1 MHVMQFGAH
10 LKDIDLFD
18 AGVFSL
24 SSTESIAMD
33 PQIRLLLQLCVESL
47 FLSHSMLDLSK
58 AGVYL
63 GMTWT
68 DYVHLSSKFGFPVTV
83 YTAQAAVLGV
93 AAGRLSYHF
102 GFKGPSLTVETAC
115 SSALVA
121 TNTARDSLLRNSGCA
136 ICGGINSLINS
147 TTTYNTLRAGMLTQ
161 DSRCKALDIA
171 ADGYVRSEGCA
182 IVVIST
188 EESQWNDHLCLL
200 SAAVNQDGRSSALTA
215 PNGPAQ
221 QNVINLALSCGSLS
235 PSDINGLSMHGTGTS
250 LGDPI
255 EVGAACTV
263 FSQQQGLKHGLNI
276 QASKSSVGHAEPASG
291 IMSWMYLNHVS
302 YIST

>member
-1 MHVMQFGAH
+1 MPELQFGAH
-10 LKDIDLFD
+10 LKDIDFFD

-24 SSTESIAMD
+24 SKTESIAID
-33 PQIRLLLQLCVESL
+33 PQIRLLLHLCVESV
-47 FLSHSMLDLSK
+47 FSSHGCGILDLSK

-68 DYVHLSSKFGFPVTV
+68 DYVHLSSKFDFPVTV

-93 AAGRLSYHF
+93 AAGRIAYHF
-102 GFKGPSLTVETAC
+102 GLKGPSMTVETAC

-121 TNTARDSLLRNSGCA
+121 INTARDSLLRNSGHA

-161 DSRCKALDIA
+161 DGRCKALDIS
-171 ADGYVRSEGCA
+171 ADGYVRSEGCSI
-182 IVVIST
+182 IVMST
-188 EESQWNDHLCLL
+188 EEMEDSGQICLY
-200 SAAVNQDGRSSALTA
+200 SSAVNQDGRSSALTA

-221 QNVINLALSCGSLS
+221 QNVISMALSSGGLS
-235 PSDINGLSMHGTGTS
+235 ASNVNGLSMHGTGTS

-263 FSQQQGLKHGLNI
+263 YARNRDLNRGFTI

-291 IMSWMYLNHVS
+291 IMSWMYLDHVS
-302 YIST
+302 H